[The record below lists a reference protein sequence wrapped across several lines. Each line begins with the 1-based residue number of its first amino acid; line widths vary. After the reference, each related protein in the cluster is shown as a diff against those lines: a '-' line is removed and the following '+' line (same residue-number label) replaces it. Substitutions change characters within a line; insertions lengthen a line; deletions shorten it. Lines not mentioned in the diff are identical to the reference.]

1 MRVRMSSSNQI
12 GYSEEMCIFVLCIVE
27 GSVTPSR
34 NVEYVPLLDQPEAAM
49 VCWEFSD
56 RLTGAKSIFGLVLAR
71 TLDPL

>member
-12 GYSEEMCIFVLCIVE
+12 GYSEEVCIFVLCVE
-27 GSVTPSR
+27 GSVAPSR
-34 NVEYVPLLDQPEAAM
+34 NVECVPLLDPPEAAM
-49 VCWEFSD
+49 VLCWEFSD